1 MMDRVLE
8 LFAKGWVVEVGS
20 YYGSDVI
27 EDAEEIRDTF
37 EEAEDDEY
45 LSLEVEFFEQEHRVE
60 LFMQNDE

>member
-8 LFAKGWVVEVGS
+8 LFAEGWVVEVGS
-20 YYGSDVI
+20 YDGSYVV

-37 EEAEDDEY
+37 EEVEDDEY

-60 LFMQNDE
+60 LFMQDDE